1 MFKKLENKF
10 FLVCA
15 ALVLVFNGM
24 FYAFA
29 EETETDPGET
39 AVIVDGSDQQCA
51 SNVMVDAQ
59 VVVSAYQTFL
69 DDYFKE
75 VTPTSEQVEG
85 AMKYYRFIEYSINKI
100 YKRNLQKDVNL
111 SLNNSLQA
119 STYCAYIRDVYLDIA
134 KAMMEKQ
141 VISSANSKRTFLV
154 VDGLKAMNA
163 DMDTFS
169 DQFNEVFPGY
179 FNKFNNALPCYAH
192 QCINK

>member
-1 MFKKLENKF
+1 MFKKFENKF

-29 EETETDPGET
+29 EETETDPSTT
-39 AVIVDGSDQQCA
+39 AVIVDGADQQCA
-51 SNVMVDAQ
+51 SKVNEESQ
-59 VVVSAYQTFL
+59 VVLTAYKTFL

-75 VTPTSEQVEG
+75 VKPSSKQVDG

-100 YKRNLQKDVNL
+100 YKSHLRKDVNL

-119 STYCAYIRDVYLDIA
+119 STYCAYARDNNLNIA
-134 KAMMEKQ
+134 RAMMEKQ

-154 VDGLKAMNA
+154 VDGLKAMNE

-169 DQFNEVFPGY
+169 EQFNAVFPGY
-179 FNKFNNALPCYAH
+179 FNKFNNALPCYAKL
-192 QCINK
+192 CINK